1 MAFYLKCKMCG
12 GDIEIQEGAAVGKC
26 KYCGSLMTLPK
37 IDSDKKAGLFNNANE
52 YRQNNEFDKAYDA
65 YKAITEEEPEEAEA
79 YWGMILSEY
88 GIEYVEDPK
97 TGKRIPTCHR
107 VHNQFIQNSSNY
119 KLAIKYAGAERR
131 MMYEEESEKLDDLQK
146 DILSVSS
153 RELPYDVFISYKET
167 DDVTG
172 ERTESSVLA
181 QDIYNELT
189 RAGIR
194 TFFSRITLEEHLGE
208 NYEPY
213 IYAALQSAKVM
224 LVITTDRQELNSVW
238 VKNEWMRYLH
248 FMDEDKSKSV
258 IPVYK
263 NISPYEL
270 PTLLSA
276 YQASDMSKLGAI
288 QDLVHGVERILGQKE
303 VTEKDKLL
311 NKVIADQKQKME
323 EEQERHQKA
332 IEKKAYWQKV
342 KKKYMVPSIIAA
354 VLVIAAAIIIP
365 FWLYPEI
372 TVRRPAYEAGCAAM
386 ERGEYEEA
394 LQQFVVCGEDYRD
407 TAELI
412 RIIGFP
418 KDGTTEMLEEAIPA
432 YIEKVRSIS
441 LTDEHKKLMKTKAEE
456 LFTKLVIKNRRN
468 EAEKYASEL
477 GDAFGDESDWTDLVE
492 YSEITSERVNDKPKE
507 TLDKL
512 SSMRERG
519 AYEAEAHFSSG
530 VAWYISEA
538 EKDRSAYQSNNSVA
552 HAERALLIYSEMGD
566 NIPEAVTGKNEFI
579 EQMGQ
584 DADSLASSKEY
595 EKAASIYDLLGKYG
609 LKDGKEKSLEM
620 HYMQAEERY
629 GVKDYAKAASLFK
642 AISGYRDADERY
654 KQSVYNNGMK
664 LVEKK
669 DYVKAVTAFEL
680 IPDYSDANKQKLL
693 AMYNY
698 CVEKKDNPTDDVY
711 TYLDKLT
718 AAGYSGIE
726 ALKEDIYTWKGDL
739 TWRRTLSVGTMQ
751 SAGIELTLHGG
762 RKGASTRVTFHIT
775 NHTVGENLTYTTDE
789 AYKAEEK
796 ASVGYSN
803 NNIGPEFFDHEVTI
817 EAFSDDGQ
825 LIASGSGKLL
835 GTG

>member
-1 MAFYLKCKMCG
+1 
-12 GDIEIQEGAAVGKC
+12 
-26 KYCGSLMTLPK
+26 MTELEALVEEALYQTVRT
-37 IDSDKKAGLFNNANE
+37 IDDKKSIVLDTSNGLLYF
-52 YRQNNEFDKAYDA
+52 K
-65 YKAITEEEPEEAEA
+65 K
-79 YWGMILSEY
+79 
-88 GIEYVEDPK
+88 
-97 TGKRIPTCHR
+97 
-107 VHNQFIQNSSNY
+107 
-119 KLAIKYAGAERR
+119 
-131 MMYEEESEKLDDLQK
+131 
-146 DILSVSS
+146 ILSVYNISVFS
-153 RELPYDVFISYKET
+153 WLRENKNPKIPQIKSFRQDGDQLIVIEEFIQGKTLDEKLEEGGLSFSEKKRILMDICEGLTFLHGAKPPIIHRDLKASNIMLTEDGNVKIIDYDAAKIYVKNEKSDTVLIGTHGIAAPEQYGFAQS
-167 DDVTG
+167 DA
-172 ERTESSVLA
+172 RT
-181 QDIYNELT
+181 DIYALGQLIRKMIPESPEAMVIAE
-189 RAGIR
+189 RA
-194 TFFSRITLEEHLGE
+194 TQM
-208 NYEPY
+208 EPGKRY
-213 IYAALQSAKVM
+213 SSAAALQKEIGR
-224 LVITTDRQELNSVW
+224 LKEPGRKKGIR
-238 VKNEWMRYLH
+238 
-248 FMDEDKSKSV
+248 
-258 IPVYK
+258 IPG
-263 NISPYEL
+263 ISSPRR
-270 PTLLSA
+270 P
-276 YQASDMSKLGAI
+276 
-288 QDLVHGVERILGQKE
+288 VRILSRCG
-303 VTEKDKLL
+303 
-311 NKVIADQKQKME
+311 
-323 EEQERHQKA
+323 
-332 IEKKAYWQKV
+332 
-342 KKKYMVPSIIAA
+342 
-354 VLVIAAAIIIP
+354 AAAMLALMIFLGYH
-365 FWLYPEI
+365 FWWYPEV
-372 TVRRPAYEAGCAAM
+372 TVRRPAYEAGCAAL

-394 LQQFVVCGEDYRD
+394 LQQFAICGTGYRN
-407 TAELI
+407 TASLI
-412 RIIGFP
+412 ARANNDKLVAGFP
-418 KDGTTEMLEEAIPA
+418 KNGTAEMLGEAIPE
-432 YIEKVRSIS
+432 YIGQVKAIS
-441 LTDEHKKLMKTKAEE
+441 LTDEQKAVMKTKAEE
-456 LFTKLVIKNRRN
+456 LFATLIGKDRRS
-468 EAEKYASEL
+468 EAEEYASEFA
-477 GDAFGDESDWTDLVE
+477 DAFGDEDDWKDIVE
-492 YSEITSERVNDKPKE
+492 YSAITAERRKENPKE
-507 TLDKL
+507 TLGKV
-512 SSMRERG
+512 SAMRERG
-519 AYEAEAHFSSG
+519 AYESEEHFSSC
-530 VAWYISEA
+530 VSWYLKQAKIEQDAYKSHT
-538 EKDRSAYQSNNSVA
+538 SAA
-552 HAERALLIYSEMGD
+552 HAESALLIYSEMGD

>member
-1 MAFYLKCKMCG
+1 
-12 GDIEIQEGAAVGKC
+12 
-26 KYCGSLMTLPK
+26 MTELEALVEEALYQTVRT
-37 IDSDKKAGLFNNANE
+37 IDDKKSIVLDTSNGLLYF
-52 YRQNNEFDKAYDA
+52 K
-65 YKAITEEEPEEAEA
+65 K
-79 YWGMILSEY
+79 
-88 GIEYVEDPK
+88 
-97 TGKRIPTCHR
+97 
-107 VHNQFIQNSSNY
+107 
-119 KLAIKYAGAERR
+119 
-131 MMYEEESEKLDDLQK
+131 
-146 DILSVSS
+146 ILSVYNISVFS
-153 RELPYDVFISYKET
+153 WLRENKNPKIPQIKSFRQDGDQLIVIEEFIQGKTLDEKLEEGGLSFSEKKRILMDICEGLTFLHGAKPPIIHRDLKASNIMLTEDGNVKIIDYDAAKIYVKNEKSDTVLIGTHGIAAPEQYGFAQS
-167 DDVTG
+167 DA
-172 ERTESSVLA
+172 RT
-181 QDIYNELT
+181 DIYALGQLIRKMIPESPEAMVIAE
-189 RAGIR
+189 RA
-194 TFFSRITLEEHLGE
+194 TQM
-208 NYEPY
+208 EPGKRY
-213 IYAALQSAKVM
+213 SSAAALQKEIGRLKEPGRKKGIRIPGISSPRRSVRILSRCGAVAM
-224 LVITTDRQELNSVW
+224 LALVIFLG
-238 VKNEWMRYLH
+238 YH
-248 FMDEDKSKSV
+248 F
-258 IPVYK
+258 
-263 NISPYEL
+263 
-270 PTLLSA
+270 
-276 YQASDMSKLGAI
+276 
-288 QDLVHGVERILGQKE
+288 
-303 VTEKDKLL
+303 
-311 NKVIADQKQKME
+311 
-323 EEQERHQKA
+323 
-332 IEKKAYWQKV
+332 W
-342 KKKYMVPSIIAA
+342 
-354 VLVIAAAIIIP
+354 
-365 FWLYPEI
+365 WYPEV
-372 TVRRPAYEAGCAAM
+372 TVRRPAYEAGCAAL
-386 ERGEYEEA
+386 ERGEYDEA
-394 LQQFVVCGEDYRD
+394 LQQFAICGTGYRN
-407 TAELI
+407 TASLI
-412 RIIGFP
+412 ARANNDKLVAGFP
-418 KDGTTEMLEEAIPA
+418 KNGTAEMLGEAIPE
-432 YIEKVRSIS
+432 YIGQVKAIS
-441 LTDEHKKLMKTKAEE
+441 LTDEQKAVMKTKAEE
-456 LFTKLVIKNRRN
+456 LFATLIGKDRRS
-468 EAEKYASEL
+468 EAEEYASEL
-477 GDAFGDESDWTDLVE
+477 AEAFGDEQDWKDIVE
-492 YSEITSERVNDKPKE
+492 YSAITAERRKENPKE
-507 TLDKL
+507 TLGKV
-512 SSMRERG
+512 SAMRERG
-519 AYEAEAHFSSG
+519 AYESEEHFSSC
-530 VAWYISEA
+530 VSWYLKQAKIEQDAYKSHT
-538 EKDRSAYQSNNSVA
+538 SAA
-552 HAERALLIYSEMGD
+552 HAESALLIYTGMGE

-835 GTG
+835 GTGCWTR